1 MRDARLRLLGP
12 VDAGLDLP
20 HPTGQRVLAL
30 VEPGDVGAGASELAL
45 ALAELDVAP
54 HWHPIADVVG
64 EEGEPLLIAPL
75 VEDFRLAVEE
85 LGDILRQQ
93 QAGDA
98 LVLVTHRA
106 APRPPSPP
114 ISGRR
119 PETPRRPSPGLGRAC
134 RRRTR
139 A

>member
-45 ALAELDVAP
+45 ALAEFDVAP
-54 HWHPIADVVG
+54 HRHPVADVVG
-64 EEGEPLLIAPL
+64 EQREPFLIAPL

-85 LGDILRQQ
+85 LGDILREQ

-98 LVLVTHRA
+98 LVSVTHRA
-106 APRPPSPP
+106 APPRPSPP
-114 ISGRR
+114 RSGRR
-119 PETPRRPSPGLGRAC
+119 WETPPRPSPGPAPAC
-134 RRRTR
+134 KRRTR
-139 A
+139 